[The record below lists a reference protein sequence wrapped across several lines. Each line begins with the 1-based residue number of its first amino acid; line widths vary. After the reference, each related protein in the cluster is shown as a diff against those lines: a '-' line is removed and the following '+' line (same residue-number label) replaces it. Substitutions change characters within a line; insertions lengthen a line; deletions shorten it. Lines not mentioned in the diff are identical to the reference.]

1 VKSHCGLRLKFK
13 KGLPELTKTRI
24 GSMMLALGLSLGG
37 GTTMLLRPA
46 VVASAQQSMGNM
58 KMEAKSAGD
67 TEMNAAMSR
76 MMQKMSAMKLT
87 GVQDRDFMM
96 MMIPHHQSAV
106 DMAKIELRRGTNPK
120 LKSLARD
127 IIKSQDQEIRQMQG
141 WLRTWYA
148 KQP

>member
-1 VKSHCGLRLKFK
+1 
-13 KGLPELTKTRI
+13 
-24 GSMMLALGLSLGG
+24 MMLALGLSLGG

-46 VVASAQQSMGNM
+46 VVASAKQSMGNM

-87 GVQDRDFMM
+87 RVQDRDFMM
-96 MMIPHHQSAV
+96 MMIPHHHSAV
-106 DMAKIELRRGTNPK
+106 DMAQIELRRGTNPK

-127 IIKSQDQEIRQMQG
+127 IIKSQDREIRQMQG
-141 WLRTWYA
+141 WLRAWYA

>member
-1 VKSHCGLRLKFK
+1 
-13 KGLPELTKTRI
+13 
-24 GSMMLALGLSLGG
+24 MD
-37 GTTMLLRPA
+37 
-46 VVASAQQSMGNM
+46 
-58 KMEAKSAGD
+58 AKSGGD
-67 TEMNAAMSR
+67 TEMNSVMGR

-106 DMAKIELRRGTNPK
+106 DMARIELRRGTNPK
-120 LKSLARD
+120 LKSLAQD

-148 KQP
+148 KQS